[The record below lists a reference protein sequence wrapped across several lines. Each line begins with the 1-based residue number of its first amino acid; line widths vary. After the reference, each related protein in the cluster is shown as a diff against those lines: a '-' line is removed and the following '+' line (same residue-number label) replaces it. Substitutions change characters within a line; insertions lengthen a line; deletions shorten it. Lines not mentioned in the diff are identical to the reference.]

1 MVGECA
7 ARRRT
12 IDLGTA
18 GYGGVAAYNWTVTTA
33 KNRVKVISYQ
43 RHFATVTSTDGKGMP
58 DSRGEAQQARPGH
71 RESIEYEV
79 VGPCRTRQR
88 QAPSRH
94 DGWGQRRNTF
104 MVPFINSSVSA
115 RNKIYTS

>member
-18 GYGGVAAYNWTVTTA
+18 GYDGVAAYNWTVTTA
-33 KNRVKVISYQ
+33 KNWVEVISYQ
-43 RHFATVTSTDGKGMP
+43 RPVATVTSTDSKNWVEVISYQRPVATVTSTDGKGMP

-71 RESIEYEV
+71 CEPIEYEV
-79 VGPCRTRQR
+79 VGQCGTRQC
-88 QAPSRH
+88 QA
-94 DGWGQRRNTF
+94 T
-104 MVPFINSSVSA
+104 
-115 RNKIYTS
+115 